1 MENKDIEELGKNIDM
16 KLATEISKSYVHEMS
31 KLETAKSQIG
41 IFKIICIIFA
51 IVMLIC
57 VTFTSTVSL
66 QLMKLIDNIVI
77 VEEDTDK
84 VTMETETGDGSGSAI
99 NMYNNGSNNSL
110 SNNEK

>member
-1 MENKDIEELGKNIDM
+1 MENKEIEELGKNIDM

-31 KLETAKSQIG
+31 KLETAKSQINV
-41 IFKIICIIFA
+41 FKIICIIFA

-66 QLMKLIDNIVI
+66 QLMKLIDNIVV
-77 VEEDTDK
+77 VEEDEI
-84 VTMETETGDGSGSAI
+84 TMDTSTGDNSGSAI

>member
-31 KLETAKSQIG
+31 KLETAKSQINV
-41 IFKIICIIFA
+41 FKIICIIFA

-77 VEEDTDK
+77 VDESTERDVD
-84 VTMETETGDGSGSAI
+84 MSAETGDGSGSAI
-99 NMYNNGSNNSL
+99 NLYGDNNSISNND
-110 SNNEK
+110 K

>member
-1 MENKDIEELGKNIDM
+1 MENKDIEELEKNIDM

-66 QLMKLIDNIVI
+66 QLMKLIDNIVV
-77 VEEDTDK
+77 VEEDEI
-84 VTMETETGDGSGSAI
+84 TMDTSTGDNSGSAI

>member
-1 MENKDIEELGKNIDM
+1 MENKEIEELRKNIDM

-31 KLETAKSQIG
+31 KLETAKSQINV
-41 IFKIICIIFA
+41 FKIICIIFA

-77 VEEDTDK
+77 VDEYDDVSMDTS
-84 VTMETETGDGSGSAI
+84 TGDNSGSAI